1 MRQRSLPSVPL
12 SLLWSQTVET
22 IDLLRTCLMC
32 SQELRG
38 RDPRLLPC
46 LHSFCKSCLLDI
58 IQKCSYIA
66 IELQVTEEGIISCP
80 VCKQTCFTTDV
91 VENFFLKDFLKIN
104 PTMARSCFE
113 CMEKKP
119 AHSLC
124 TSCNKW
130 LCSPCTEEH
139 RHPEDTGDHLLSV
152 PHKGYSGTEGGS
164 GEFSLFCPL
173 HNQEAMKFFCE
184 TCDVLTCRNCL
195 ILEHKDHRFRHLD
208 EALQNQRILLE
219 NVTTQV
225 EEKKIAIQATAK
237 QIEERL
243 FEVKHQRRKLENQIK
258 MAKMVL
264 INEIHKRTNT
274 LLEQLER
281 ISTDRTQKLEQQLQ
295 SIVVLNRQ
303 LEHVQN
309 FINWAVCSKNNVPFL
324 FSKELIVF
332 QMQRL
337 LETSC
342 SSEVS
347 PPWKIR
353 FSWEPSFW
361 TKQLSSLGCIV
372 TEGGQL
378 PHSDASGYGNMQE
391 LQSSYYPGHQQ
402 PPTPQQ
408 EVMNQSHKFTC
419 AAQDPSPM
427 CCTQCHNTPQAQKG
441 HLSHHSMNHHQNFR
455 QTPDMQQQHYQ
466 SHHLPMHYNT
476 QQGSKQQRCVQSHP
490 LRMTHPWLSQ
500 ESQPEVENSSLWMGK
515 PQMQRQQCQQT
526 THPVCVVPPQ
536 DIQQLHTG
544 HPQQLHTGHPQQLHA
559 QSTLQTPSV
568 QMQLGHIQ
576 KLNFNNLQKQ
586 QQYQQQ
592 QQQQQAAA
600 AAETDGNHEQVVQ
613 QSLDIIHQQFELEQM
628 QKGLELLLQSQPTS
642 LQINQNKQPQHV
654 QQTIVGQINY
664 IVRQPAPVQQP
675 NQDEVQQVCDNSTVL
690 EDSPPEFPPVSNC
703 TPAASQSQPL
713 TEQVTATT
721 HLSDT
726 VDTQL
731 SPVVSNQLR
740 KRSASVSIMGFSNTP
755 EMELTSAR
763 LSRSVDPQMQ
773 GESCHLDVQ
782 SLSQSCSADVPPEA
796 MPTYSSVEISA
807 MDDLQAG
814 TPDNLATDDAL
825 LGNVMCKIE
834 DEDFGSTVESHG
846 FDSSINEFALPAQN
860 ILEEPINLSVRKDLR
875 LAAPSIPSI
884 PVSAASCLSSMT
896 KHLKSEADSG
906 NVVKEEITV
915 DIKSDQT
922 IRAFIKE
929 QKIPYVRLERLKICA
944 PDSGQLPVFKLQPQN
959 TEQNGTFQLHIEYGA
974 QSTSMSIKANP
985 DSYPSPPPPSLTPQ
999 LFASEL
1005 SPQMSLQL
1013 HEPPQLPL
1021 SQLPS
1026 LVPITSNC
1034 SPVGYSKEET
1044 ASEIPSG
1051 PPDLCPEE
1059 HNLNSG
1065 SPAMSE
1071 ESEPI
1076 ENEDFCAVCKNGG
1089 EMLCCDHC
1097 PKVFHL
1103 SCHVPALLS
1112 FPVGEWVCTL
1122 CRNLLNPEVEYDC
1135 ENMRH
1140 SCSNTEE
1147 ETLNVLDVQDQRRCE
1162 KLVLSLYC
1170 NNLSPPFQEPVSPL
1184 ARHYYQIIKRPMDL
1198 SSIRRKLQKKN
1209 RKHYSSPE
1217 ELVLDMRLMFWNCAK
1232 FNYPDS
1238 EVAEAGRSLQVFF
1251 EDRLKEIYPDKTFPL
1266 PQQEESDSEEI
1277 GSENSQQLAKGF
1289 HWPLYGHECTQP
1301 KRRRRHTITC
1311 KAKESDVC

>member
-1 MRQRSLPSVPL
+1 
-12 SLLWSQTVET
+12 
-22 IDLLRTCLMC
+22 
-32 SQELRG
+32 
-38 RDPRLLPC
+38 
-46 LHSFCKSCLLDI
+46 
-58 IQKCSYIA
+58 
-66 IELQVTEEGIISCP
+66 
-80 VCKQTCFTTDV
+80 
-91 VENFFLKDFLKIN
+91 
-104 PTMARSCFE
+104 MARSCFE

-130 LCSPCTEEH
+130 LCNPCTEEH
-139 RHPEDTGDHLLSV
+139 RHAEDTGDHLLSV
-152 PHKGYSGTEGGS
+152 SHKGYSGTEGGS

-173 HNQEAMKFFCE
+173 HNQEAMKLFCE

-195 ILEHKDHRFRHLD
+195 ILEHKDHRFRYLD

-219 NVTTQV
+219 NVTTRV

-243 FEVKHQRRKLENQIK
+243 FEVKHLRRKVENQIK

-274 LLEQLER
+274 LLDQLER
-281 ISTDRTQKLEQQLQ
+281 ISTERTQKLEQQLQ

-309 FINWAVCSKNNVPFL
+309 FINWAVCGKNNVPFL

-372 TEGGQL
+372 TESGQI
-378 PHSDASGYGNMQE
+378 PRPDTSGYGNMQE

-402 PPTPQQ
+402 PPPPPQ
-408 EVMNQSHKFTC
+408 EVMNESHKFPC
-419 AAQDPSPM
+419 AAQGPSPT
-427 CCTQCHNTPQAQKG
+427 CCTQCRNTSQVHKG
-441 HLSHHSMNHHQNFR
+441 QVSQPSVNYHQNFR
-455 QTPDMQQQHYQ
+455 HPPDMQQQHHYQ
-466 SHHLPMHYNT
+466 SHHLPRQYNT
-476 QQGSKQQRCVQSHP
+476 QQGAKQHP
-490 LRMTHPWLSQ
+490 LRMTQPWLP
-500 ESQPEVENSSLWMGK
+500 EEPQPELENSSLWLGK
-515 PQMQRQQCQQT
+515 QQMQRQQCQQT
-526 THPVCVVPPQ
+526 AHPVCVVPPQ
-536 DIQQLHTG
+536 DVHA
-544 HPQQLHTGHPQQLHA
+544 GHPQQLHA
-559 QSTLQTPSV
+559 QSALQNSSV
-568 QMQLGHIQ
+568 PMQLGHIP
-576 KLNFNNLQKQ
+576 KLHFNCLQK
-586 QQYQQQ
+586 QQQ

-600 AAETDGNHEQVVQ
+600 EADGTHEQVVQ

-628 QKGLELLLQSQPTS
+628 QKGLEILLQSQPAS
-642 LQINQNKQPQHV
+642 LQINQNKPPQHV

-675 NQDEVQQVCDNSTVL
+675 NQEEVQQVCDNSSVL
-690 EDSPPEFPPVSNC
+690 EDPPPEFPPLSSC
-703 TPAASQSQPL
+703 TLAASQSQPL
-713 TEQVTATT
+713 NEQVTATA

-726 VDTQL
+726 MDTQL
-731 SPVVSNQLR
+731 SPLVSNQLR
-740 KRSASVSIMGFSNTP
+740 KRSASVSIVGFSSAP
-755 EMELTSAR
+755 ETEPTAAR

-773 GESCHLDVQ
+773 GECCHLDTQ
-782 SLSQSCSADVPPEA
+782 SLSQSCSSDVLPEA
-796 MPTYSSVEISA
+796 MPTYSPMEINA
-807 MDDLQAG
+807 MNDLQPG

-825 LGNVMCKIE
+825 LGNAMCKIE
-834 DEDFGSTVESHG
+834 HEEDFGSTLESHS
-846 FDSSINEFALPAQN
+846 FDSSVNQLTLPIQN
-860 ILEEPINLSVRKDLR
+860 DLEEPINLSVRKDLR
-875 LAAPSIPSI
+875 IDAPSIPI
-884 PVSAASCLSSMT
+884 PAVPANTISCLPSLT

-906 NVVKEEITV
+906 NVVKKEITV
-915 DIKSDQT
+915 NIQNNQT

-944 PDSGQLPVFKLQPQN
+944 PDSGQHPVFKLQPQN
-959 TEQNGTFQLHIEYGA
+959 TEQDGTFLLLIEYGA

-999 LFASEL
+999 LFESEL
-1005 SPQMSLQL
+1005 PPPMSLQL

-1026 LVPITSNC
+1026 LVPITSSCNPVA
-1034 SPVGYSKEET
+1034 SPKEET
-1044 ASEIPSG
+1044 ASEVPSG
-1051 PPDLCPEE
+1051 PPDLGPEE
-1059 HNLNSG
+1059 NNPNSG
-1065 SPAMSE
+1065 SPAMSA
-1071 ESEPI
+1071 ESDPI

-1103 SCHVPALLS
+1103 ACHVPALLS

-1135 ENMRH
+1135 ENTRQG
-1140 SCSNTEE
+1140 CSTTED
-1147 ETLNVLDVQDQRRCE
+1147 ETLNVPDAPDQRRCE

-1170 NNLSPPFQEPVSPL
+1170 NSLSPPFQEPVSPL
-1184 ARHYYQIIKRPMDL
+1184 ARHYYQIIKRPVDL
-1198 SSIRRKLQKKN
+1198 STIRRKLQKKN

-1238 EVAEAGRSLQVFF
+1238 EVAEAGRSLQMFF

-1289 HWPLYGHECTQP
+1289 HWPSYGHECTQP
-1301 KRRRRHTITC
+1301 KRRRRHTVNY
-1311 KAKESDVC
+1311 KAKESDLC